1 MSVAD
6 FPAPYFLDTNIFV
19 YTFDATAT
27 EKQDQARQ
35 LIKESLQSQRGVIS
49 TQVVQEFL
57 NVSQRKFATPLAAID
72 ARRYL
77 SSVLM
82 PLCQH
87 FPSINFY
94 DSALLLQA
102 EVGFSLYDTLIV
114 AAALEAG
121 CKTLLT
127 EDLQDG
133 HIIRG
138 MTIRNPFAAAS
149 SS

>member
-19 YTFDATAT
+19 YSFDTTAT
-27 EKQDQARQ
+27 EKQTQARQ

-57 NVSQRKFATPLAAID
+57 NVSQRRFSTPLTSTD
-72 ARRYL
+72 ARLYL

-82 PLCQH
+82 PLCRH
-87 FPSINFY
+87 FPSVNFY
-94 DSALLLQA
+94 DFALLLQA
-102 EVGFSLYDTLIV
+102 EIGFSLYDTLIV

-127 EDLQDG
+127 EDMQDERV
-133 HIIRG
+133 IRG
-138 MTIRNPFAAAS
+138 LTILNPFRSAS
-149 SS
+149 FE

>member
-19 YTFDATAT
+19 YSFDATET
-27 EKQDQARQ
+27 EKKDQARQ
-35 LIKESLQSQRGVIS
+35 LIRASLQSQQGVIS

-57 NVSQRKFATPLAAID
+57 NVAQRKFPTPLGPAD
-72 ARRYL
+72 ARLYL
-77 SSVLM
+77 STVLM

-87 FPSINFY
+87 FPSISFY
-94 DSALLLQA
+94 DFALLLQA

-127 EDLQDG
+127 EDMQDG
-133 HIIRG
+133 RIIRG
-138 MTIRNPFAAAS
+138 MTIRNPFATAS
-149 SS
+149 ST